1 LIVVFPE
8 FSALAAQTVRSDPWK
23 SLSLGFAL
31 LLCLPA
37 AAVLFLASVI
47 GIPLGLLLLLLYPIM
62 LLLGYLNGLLFL
74 ADRFAGWIAR
84 RRGFIMR
91 TRGRFGALALVMLA
105 ALVTVKIPYAGGLLV
120 FVVLL
125 AGLGAF
131 WLRAYRGY
139 AARSAADAARHSGL
153 DVV

>member
-1 LIVVFPE
+1 
-8 FSALAAQTVRSDPWK
+8 VRSNPWK

-37 AAVLFLASVI
+37 AGVLFMVSVI

-74 ADRFAGWIAR
+74 ADRFAAWIAT
-84 RRGFIMR
+84 RRGFVM
-91 TRGRFGALALVMLA
+91 TARGRLAALALVVLA
-105 ALVTVKIPYAGGLLV
+105 VLLAVKIPYAGGLLV

-139 AARSAADAARHSGL
+139 VARPATEGTPHPGL